1 VKYFNRS
8 SLINNYKKKR
18 RSGYFM
24 NALDVPVWTA
34 ILGNFGFPIAITV
47 YLFYRFE
54 KKIENLEVVIFEL
67 NEVIKDGYHKFS

>member
-1 VKYFNRS
+1 MY
-8 SLINNYKKKR
+8 
-18 RSGYFM
+18 
-24 NALDVPVWTA
+24 ALDVPVWTA